1 MLLGVSIMGRLVAS
15 RLVGGVP
22 RGRRLG
28 VRRVYRFS
36 EVSRGLFVVLKA
48 RGLMSG
54 FRLGWI
60 LVDMGGIGRWG
71 LACSSA
77 VAESV
82 GAHRSSG
89 FRRRVSSARLF
100 KKRGGGIRFRACDRR
115 GLQRR

>member
-100 KKRGGGIRFRACDRR
+100 KKARVRHS
-115 GLQRR
+115 